1 MSSLTS
7 RLFLYLFIIIN
18 YICTMKY
25 ILIILSLLILSSCE
39 QEDSID
45 DKKFLDIYTE
55 VLIARESTTDREKG
69 TEEVNKVLAEHG
81 MTEPEFRKT
90 YLELSKEDP
99 KRLGRLIDSIRNHTS
114 EVIRKIDSV
123 DNAKLEMEKDTNS
136 ATQPKE

>member
-1 MSSLTS
+1 MSSMTS
-7 RLFLYLFIIIN
+7 RLFLFQFIIIN

-25 ILIILSLLILSSCE
+25 IIIAISIITLFSCE
-39 QEDSID
+39 ENNKIEDS
-45 DKKFLDIYTE
+45 KFLDIYTE

-114 EVIRKIDSV
+114 EVIREIDSV

-136 ATQPKE
+136 TTQSEK

>member
-1 MSSLTS
+1 M
-7 RLFLYLFIIIN
+7 N
-18 YICTMKY
+18 Y
-25 ILIILSLLILSSCE
+25 ILILLSLLLLSACE
-39 QEDSID
+39 QENSID
-45 DKKFLDIYTE
+45 DEKFLDIYTE
-55 VLIARESTTDREKG
+55 VLIARESTTNREKG

-123 DNAKLEMEKDTNS
+123 DNAKLEMEKDTNT
-136 ATQPKE
+136 ATQTEK